1 LALAATEFA
10 AQFSQACGQNCFGLS
25 YQTLLHAVRTCCC
38 DASEEML
45 TWLAAAT
52 GAGVRQV
59 QLSVH
64 HGFYEALRWH
74 LAHEHAVWHDHE
86 LLRAGMRPRN
96 ADLLLR
102 EARRRQPDME
112 ELAALQWMLPRVPEL
127 CCPVEHAEYVHARAK
142 ESQRSERA
150 RLGQR
155 GPESRRRPQGESYAL
170 ALQRLRDREEARLER
185 RLEGLRVRLGR
196 WEEAEERQRQRAQAR
211 AQAQARARAQAQAKA
226 PEALARARARAQAE
240 AQAPEAL
247 ALALAQ
253 APALAPALAQALA
266 LAQAQAQAQAQAL
279 YAQAQPQ
286 VQLVSTK
293 KRVEQEQMQAGQEQ
307 VQAGKLT
314 LLVSKNRTGYLGVS
328 LGNPGRPK
336 PYEARV
342 RRGGKKVSLGSFATA
357 EEAALCFAR
366 SPEGQAAAVE
376 RAAAAAALTSEEARQ
391 QAQAEGLT
399 LRGAESKTGYFG
411 VGHMPGRSKP
421 FEAKV
426 SRGAATKQVR
436 LGSFATAEE
445 AALCVARSPEGQAA
459 AGRAAAAESQ
469 GTLPA
474 VPSGAILK
482 EEGTASRLCRPARS
496 SRRKA

>member
-1 LALAATEFA
+1 
-10 AQFSQACGQNCFGLS
+10 
-25 YQTLLHAVRTCCC
+25 
-38 DASEEML
+38 
-45 TWLAAAT
+45 
-52 GAGVRQV
+52 
-59 QLSVH
+59 
-64 HGFYEALRWH
+64 
-74 LAHEHAVWHDHE
+74 
-86 LLRAGMRPRN
+86 
-96 ADLLLR
+96 
-102 EARRRQPDME
+102 
-112 ELAALQWMLPRVPEL
+112 MLPRVPEL

-211 AQAQARARAQAQAKA
+211 AQAQAQARAQAQAEARAQAQAHAEAQA

-357 EEAALCFAR
+357 EEAALCFAL
-366 SPEGQAAAVE
+366 SPEGQAQQPAPM
-376 RAAAAAALTSEEARQ
+376 TEEVDQ
-391 QAQAEGLT
+391 
-399 LRGAESKTGYFG
+399 
-411 VGHMPGRSKP
+411 V
-421 FEAKV
+421 AKV
-426 SRGAATKQVR
+426 AKQ
-436 LGSFATAEE
+436 
-445 AALCVARSPEGQAA
+445 
-459 AGRAAAAESQ
+459 
-469 GTLPA
+469 
-474 VPSGAILK
+474 
-482 EEGTASRLCRPARS
+482 RP
-496 SRRKA
+496 